1 MSGRLA
7 NYDIAACEFSLAG
20 IPIKDG
26 LVSAAFVMAGDAF
39 SDEIGADGHV
49 CRYATHENRCT
60 ISIILK
66 GSSEENA
73 KLSALH
79 AADVLA
85 TNGLGVVPLLF
96 RDGNG
101 TTLIATD
108 KAWIMKLPDTTK
120 AAAPQDVTWTI
131 RAVLS
136 SPLNAIIG
144 GN

>member
-1 MSGRLA
+1 MSRVTA
-7 NYDIAACEFSLAG
+7 YDIAGCDLSVGG
-20 IPIKDG
+20 IPLKDG
-26 LVSAAFVMAGDAF
+26 LVSCAFVMAGDAF
-39 SDEIGADGHV
+39 ADEIGADGHV

-60 ISIILK
+60 VSVILK

-85 TNGLGVVPLLF
+85 TNGLGVVPLFF
-96 RDGNG
+96 RDNNG
-101 TTLIATD
+101 TTLVATD

-120 AAAPQDVTWTI
+120 AAAPADVTWTI

-136 SPLNAIIG
+136 SPLNAVIG